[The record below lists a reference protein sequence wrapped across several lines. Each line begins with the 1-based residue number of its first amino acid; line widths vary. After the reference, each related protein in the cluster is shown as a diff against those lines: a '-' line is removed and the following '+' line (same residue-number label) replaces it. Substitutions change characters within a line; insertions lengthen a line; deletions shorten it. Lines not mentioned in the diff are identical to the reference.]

1 MQYFCEIG
9 EGRAFLLKEVMK
21 SRTFEQ
27 THLLRSKPLKKL
39 KNILFV
45 RLLLFGML
53 GQKSRRVAGILL
65 MLLPRSSHPRQGD
78 CLVNLRPGIYSLL
91 FITVLCSYCNSYRL
105 E

>member
-1 MQYFCEIG
+1 M
-9 EGRAFLLKEVMK
+9 FLLKEVMK

-53 GQKSRRVAGILL
+53 GQKISRVAGILL

-78 CLVNLRPGIYSLL
+78 CLINLIYSLL
-91 FITVLCSYCNSYRL
+91 FITILCLYCNSYRL